1 MSVPALIVANLML
14 LSGLQE
20 TTTYDYD
27 ALGRLTTTTIKDGPC
42 DGTKTT
48 YTLDPA
54 SNRSNV
60 TVTGAHCA
68 PFVVVP
74 LNGYTLIYLQ

>member
-20 TTTYDYD
+20 TTTYQYD
-27 ALGRLTTTTIKDGPC
+27 ALGRLTQTTITGGPC
-42 DGTKTT
+42 DGTQTS
-48 YTLDPA
+48 YALDPA

-60 TVTGAHCA
+60 TVQGAHCT